1 MERETMK
8 ETATETATD
17 LVNSTTKNAMK
28 GHYMLDL
35 GNLMTEYPNYT
46 VGGQVFVVYEVA
58 DEVYPAIVR
67 RYVRSGYLSP
77 MGVSCYNYSVMMV
90 DVYTFAGKKPDR
102 IWTQRMIE
110 DKGYTLG
117 VVKPMLGWF
126 NLVNLF
132 NGGNL

>member
-1 MERETMK
+1 MSETMK
-8 ETATETATD
+8 ETAKD

-35 GNLMTEYPNYT
+35 GNLMTEYPNYV

-58 DEVYPAIVR
+58 DVVDATLVR

-102 IWTQRMIE
+102 IWTKRMIE